1 MRYLRRQKVE
11 ALPPYYK
18 TEKPITMYSRTI
30 RRAILSLFA
39 AFTLTISTN
48 AASAQSY
55 HHKIAVDPNIRTM
68 LDSTDVLHLQV
79 SLHKMDSENLKFR
92 LTALNPASKYMIITI
107 EKGDE
112 VLFNQSVHQDMFDY
126 VFDLSSLDDG
136 NYRLVV
142 SNGKEK
148 ISKNIQIE
156 TATHVDREISVD

>member
-1 MRYLRRQKVE
+1 
-11 ALPPYYK
+11 
-18 TEKPITMYSRTI
+18 MYNRTI
-30 RRAILSLFA
+30 RSAKAILPLFA
-39 AFTLTISTN
+39 AFTFTISTN

-55 HHKIAVDPNIRTM
+55 HHKITVDPNVKTM

-79 SLHKMDSENLKFR
+79 SLRKMDNENLKFR

-107 EKGDE
+107 EKGDD
-112 VLFNQSVHQDMFDY
+112 VLFNQSVRQDMFDY

-136 NYRLVV
+136 NYRLMV